1 MQSTSLAMQRPG
13 LARFV
18 FLLGKEPLTHWRLH
32 HTRPWL
38 CREPTVAEIGEALGL
53 SVRQVERSLSLRGM
67 SSVFMSAA
75 PPGNLARKG
84 KAAEVPFP

>member
-1 MQSTSLAMQRPG
+1 M
-13 LARFV
+13 V
-18 FLLGKEPLTHWRLH
+18 
-32 HTRPWL
+32 
-38 CREPTVAEIGEALGL
+38 EIGEALGL

-84 KAAEVPFP
+84 KAAEVPSPLQNTTSLASERCLCHC